1 MVSRLTDFP
10 PLVRP
15 PVITRPPPWTRL
27 PPPTP
32 DISLP
37 KKLGHPPTAADLI
50 IKRTFDGLTPQA
62 AAQRITAAFRGTIA
76 PQNQR
81 LVDTTVS
88 ARVRDMQV
96 ALNNVFTQGTPNR
109 KFLEQQLPAA
119 ITVIG
124 SLSSSNPIVYEVSRP
139 GQAPKYFTKGW
150 SGGFAELPKPPAQV
164 VMRAQLSLEPMGLR
178 MEYPQWQNR
187 ALAGTITTITEG

>member
-15 PVITRPPPWTRL
+15 PVITRPPPFTRL

-37 KKLGHPPTAADLI
+37 KKLGRPPTAADLI
-50 IKRTFDGLTPQA
+50 INRTFDGLTPQA
-62 AAQRITAAFRGTIA
+62 AAGRITAAFRGAIA

-96 ALNNVFTQGTPNR
+96 ALNNVFTPGTPNR

-150 SGGFAELPKPPAQV
+150 AGGFAELPRPPAQV
-164 VMRAQLSLEPMGLR
+164 VMRGQLSLEPRGLR
-178 MEYPQWQNR
+178 MEYPQWQNK
-187 ALAGTITTITEG
+187 ALAGAITTITEG